1 MSNDNEGDTEP
12 QRPHEPATSALAG
25 KLNTLLDVMHP
36 ATRGPYTFKEIQ
48 TGVEAHGAKLSR
60 ARWYYLR
67 DGRDTTD
74 RRLLKAIALFF
85 GVDPSYLLDDD
96 VLTDAKVEAQ
106 LNYLKTMRDN
116 EVRNSAVRAI
126 EDLPP
131 TALNEMATIIQRRLQ
146 EIDEDPKT

>member
-1 MSNDNEGDTEP
+1 MTSESESDTAP
-12 QRPHEPATSALAG
+12 QLPHEPAASVLAG

-36 ATRGPYTFKEIQ
+36 ANRGPYTFKEIQ
-48 TGVEAHGAKLSR
+48 GGVEAHGANLSR

-74 RRLLKAIALFF
+74 RRLLKAIAQFF
-85 GVDPSYLLDDD
+85 GVDPAYLLDDD
-96 VLTDAKVEAQ
+96 VLTDEKVEAQ

-116 EVRNSAVRAI
+116 KVRDSAVRAL

-131 TALNEMATIIQRRLQ
+131 SALNEMALIIQQRLQ
-146 EIDEDPKT
+146 QIDTPDP